1 MSSLLKIKK
10 KNFFL
15 ILLIPLFFVFSLIL
29 LKFYILGDQKVY
41 IELFK
46 NLKQVTFSEILFSSS
61 ENFYVNN
68 FEKLTVLILWI
79 GAKIGFDKNIYI
91 SLLNLFLLSGIYLL
105 GCKYKL
111 SWFFIFLILTNF
123 YVIVLMTG
131 AERLKI
137 AYIMIIFSTL
147 LSRKISF
154 FLVIFSPFAHLQS
167 LLILFTIFTIQYYD
181 KFSQFKISKKNFNYF
196 LIGFIISIIV
206 INFFQDLLLYKISAY
221 IQIGGFENIFKPIAL
236 FIVGMIVTNNR
247 KRMFL
252 SIAPL
257 VIASYFLADIR
268 LNMIITSFLVYLL
281 MIEEKLNHPLMI
293 IILVYFSIKS
303 IPFIKNAIL
312 TGNGFNGWLI

>member
-15 ILLIPLFFVFSLIL
+15 ILLIPLFFAFSLIL
-29 LKFYILGDQKVY
+29 LKYYILGDQKVY

-46 NLKQVTFSEILFSSS
+46 NLKQVAFSEILFSSS
-61 ENFYVNN
+61 EYSYVNN

-111 SWFFIFLILTNF
+111 SWFFIFLLLTNF

-137 AYIMIIFSTL
+137 AYIMLIFSIL
-147 LSRKISF
+147 LPRKSGF
-154 FLVIFSPFAHLQS
+154 FLAILSPFAHLQS
-167 LLILFTIFTIQYYD
+167 LLVLCITLIIQYYD
-181 KFSQFKISKKNFNYF
+181 DLSQLKISKKNLYFF
-196 LIGFIISIIV
+196 LIGCVISII
-206 INFFQDLLLYKISAY
+206 IIDFFQDLLLYKISAY
-221 IQIGGFENIFKPIAL
+221 MQIGGFENIFKPIAL
-236 FIVGMIVTNNR
+236 LIVGMTVTNNR

-257 VIASYFLADIR
+257 VIVAYLLGDIR
-268 LNMIITSFLVYLL
+268 VNMIIFSFLVYLL
-281 MIEEKLNHPLMI
+281 MIEEKLNHPLII

-303 IPFIKNAIL
+303 IPFIKNVIL
-312 TGNGFNGWLI
+312 NGNGFNGWLI